1 MLARPAKQRGWNTL
15 LRRYSAELVK
25 LAEHNRSEAML
36 ALAQQE
42 AALTARAQAAKAR
55 AEDANRAKDEFLA
68 HISHE
73 LRTPLNAIIGFSEMI
88 EVQIA
93 RVPASDRIL
102 TYARDI
108 NTSGWHLNRMVNDL
122 LDYAKFEAG
131 KLELQDETVDFAKA
145 VQACQTMVKA
155 QLEAKG
161 IAFERR
167 FPDGL
172 PLLVCD
178 ELKLKQILINLLS
191 NAVKF
196 TAERG
201 KITVE
206 ASIAPEG
213 DFVFRVSDTGIGI
226 APEEIE
232 NVFLPFY
239 QLNSHISRKYE
250 GTGLGLP
257 LTKAFVE
264 LHGGT
269 ISIDS
274 TPGKG
279 TIVTVAMPPERVFHD
294 QASGHDAARA
304 RGVAAA
310 GPAL

>member
-15 LRRYSAELVK
+15 LRRYSAELVR
-25 LAEHNRSEAML
+25 LAEHSRSEAML
-36 ALAQQE
+36 ALAKQE
-42 AALTARAQAAKAR
+42 AALAARAQAAMTR
-55 AEDANRAKDEFLA
+55 AEDSNRAKDEFLA

-88 EVQIA
+88 EMQMA
-93 RVPASDRIL
+93 RVPDSDRIL

-108 NTSGWHLNRMVNDL
+108 NSSGWHLNRVVNDL

-131 KLELQDETVDFAKA
+131 KLELQDEAVDFAKA
-145 VQACQTMVKA
+145 EQACYTMVKA
-155 QLEAKG
+155 RLEAKG

-167 FPDGL
+167 FADGL

-201 KITVE
+201 KIIVE
-206 ASIAPEG
+206 ASIAPKSG
-213 DFVFRVSDTGIGI
+213 FVFRVSDTGIGI
-226 APEEIE
+226 APDEIE

-239 QLNSHISRKYE
+239 QLNSLITRKYE

-264 LHGGT
+264 LHGGS

-274 TPGKG
+274 APGKG
-279 TIVTVAMPPERVFHD
+279 TTVTVAMPPVRIFHD
-294 QASGHDAARA
+294 QASDRDAAPA
-304 RGVAAA
+304 RRIAAA
-310 GPAL
+310 G